1 MAWFKL
7 SDYAHRFR
15 MSYEEA
21 LLNFKG
27 WQESKTDFP
36 NTKIQDFLPYV
47 KSGIQLPTGTIL
59 VEIEE
64 QQVKSSSGLLN
75 TYVVFVTYYR
85 HPVIDQPM
93 AARLKQIFQDYC
105 ILQNFAASPTQVD
118 FMVSSPR
125 EEKLSEVIRLL
136 KTVSSQLVRREFQ
149 QHLACFYPQSRFWG
163 KGYFSAICGSEVTIE
178 QMRELHYKQILTL
191 LAAEVLS
198 T

>member
-7 SDYAHRFR
+7 SDYARRFR
-15 MSYEEA
+15 MSYEQA
-21 LLNFKG
+21 GLNFKG

-64 QQVKSSSGLLN
+64 QQVKPSFQMLN
-75 TYVVFVTYYR
+75 TYVVFATYYR

-93 AARLKQIFQDYC
+93 AVRLKQIFQDYC
-105 ILQNFAASPTQVD
+105 TLKNFAASPTQVD
-118 FMVSSPR
+118 FLVSSPR
-125 EEKLSEVIRLL
+125 EEILEVIRLL
-136 KTVSSQLVRREFQ
+136 KTVSSQLVLREFQ
-149 QHLACFYPQSRFWG
+149 QHLASFYPQSRFWE
-163 KGYFSAICGSEVTIE
+163 KGYFCAICGGEVTIE
-178 QMRELHYKQILTL
+178 QMRELHYKQISTSPTK
-191 LAAEVLS
+191 EVLS